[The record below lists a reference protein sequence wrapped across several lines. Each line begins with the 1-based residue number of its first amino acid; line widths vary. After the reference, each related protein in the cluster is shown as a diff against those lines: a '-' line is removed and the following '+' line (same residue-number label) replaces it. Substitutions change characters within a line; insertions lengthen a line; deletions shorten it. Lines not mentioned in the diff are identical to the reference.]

1 VPEGSQNSAIDQDHG
16 GKRPVRARSAGVVS
30 DDSPSWEA
38 ASVPAAEAGESQCSN
53 RAASGKRL
61 HSLCDINF
69 SDTSH
74 QHRAAHGHA
83 MPCCVLARVSAA

>member
-1 VPEGSQNSAIDQDHG
+1 MPEGFQTSAIDQEHG

-38 ASVPAAEAGESQCSN
+38 ASVPAAEAGESRCSD
-53 RAASGKRL
+53 RAASGERL
-61 HSLCDINF
+61 HGLCDIRF

-74 QHRAAHGHA
+74 QHRAPHGHA
-83 MPCCVLARVSAA
+83 LSCCVLARVSAV